1 MTPSQNR
8 KKHMHKL
15 GFSFECKG
23 VNDAGVFEGYA
34 STFNEKDLGGDIVV
48 PGAFKE
54 SLKARGAK
62 GVRMF
67 ADHDSRNRVGV
78 WEAIEED
85 EKGLYVK
92 GRLLT
97 EKANGRD
104 AYIDLKEGAL
114 DGLSIGFRTVKDKY
128 DGRRKA
134 RMLEKVDLLE
144 ISLVSFPM
152 NESARVTAV
161 KSILDMDAKDWR
173 DLEASLRDEG
183 LSRAEAVK
191 AVSGLKAWLRRDAG
205 ATDSLL
211 RDEAGSDLAAAIRRN
226 IETIVPKGN

>member
-1 MTPSQNR
+1 MD
-8 KKHMHKL
+8 KL
-15 GFSFECKG
+15 GFTFECKG
-23 VNDAGVFEGYA
+23 VKETGVFEGYA

-48 PGAFKE
+48 PGAFAK
-54 SLKARGAK
+54 SLKSRGVK

-78 WEAIEED
+78 WEAISED
-85 EKGLYVK
+85 EKGLQVK
-92 GRLLT
+92 GRLLV

-134 RMLEKVDLLE
+134 RMLEELDLLE

-161 KSILDMDAKDWR
+161 KSITDMDAKDWR
-173 DLEASLRDEG
+173 ELEAALRDEG

-191 AVSGLKAWLRRDAG
+191 AVSGFKTWFRRDAG
-205 ATDSLL
+205 AAGASL
-211 RDEAGSDLAAAIRRN
+211 RDEAGSEIAAAILRN
-226 IETIVPKGN
+226 IEIIVPKG